1 MVMLILKSRGA
12 AIATAFYG
20 VVESAKLHAALVILV
35 SVKDKERQERGRQ
48 DHVGANVL
56 LQIFNPF

>member
-20 VVESAKLHAALVILV
+20 AVESAKLHAALVILF
-35 SVKDKERQERGRQ
+35 SEKDKEDRGIPLSS
-48 DHVGANVL
+48 VFGSA
-56 LQIFNPF
+56 LQSILP